1 MPTKIIINPQD
12 IERIVAA
19 NPAPASNA
27 LAYFASRPC
36 KNTCYAAVRDIQ
48 EQTGNI
54 PVIRRGDAGYRP
66 KASASVAVIEPMPIE
81 IDDSFTAVELD
92 DYERSTAQGR
102 QQMIDDKLQQHLK
115 IIRNTTRALAI
126 QAHTG
131 KIDYMMQ
138 SGGSLVRY
146 EVDFGKVGAIASN
159 VSMAALT
166 IADLITSMNDAIDS
180 MAAENVG
187 GPVEFIASRDLFT
200 AIVNAA
206 ANQKA
211 YAISAAPG
219 SITIGGFTVLMD
231 NDSYTD
237 VVSGAKKTKGM
248 LDKKQLLA
256 RATQAGQMMP
266 YYKIDDV
273 IMRQAVPFYS
283 FAKDRED
290 QRGVNIYTKS
300 KPLPLIN
307 PKGIVIT
314 TFKA

>member
-1 MPTKIIINPQD
+1 MSKIIINPQD

-36 KNTCYAAVRDIQ
+36 KNTCYAAVRDVQ

-54 PVIRRGDAGYRP
+54 PVIRRGDVGYRP
-66 KASASVAVIEPMPIE
+66 KAGASVTVIEPMPIE
-81 IDDSFTAVELD
+81 IDDSFTASELD

-138 SGGSLVRY
+138 SSGSLVRY
-146 EVDFGKVGAIASN
+146 EIDYGDVGKIISTT
-159 VSMAALT
+159 SMASLK
-166 IADLITSMNDAIDS
+166 IADLVVAFNNAINK
-180 MAAENVG
+180 MAENNVG
-187 GPVEFIASRDLFT
+187 GPVEFIASRDLFV

-206 ANQKA
+206 ADQKA
-211 YAISAAPG
+211 YAITVAPG

-237 VVSGAKKTKGM
+237 VVSGTKTVKN
-248 LDKKQLLA
+248 LLAEKQLLA

-314 TFKA
+314 TFKP

>member
-1 MPTKIIINPQD
+1 MNPKIIINPQD

-27 LAYFASRPC
+27 LAYFSRRPC
-36 KNTCYAAVRDIQ
+36 KNTSYAAVREIQ

-54 PVIRRGDAGYRP
+54 PVIRRGDVGFRP
-66 KASASVAVIEPMPIE
+66 QSNTSLTAIEPMPIE
-81 IDDSFTAVELD
+81 IDDSFIARELD
-92 DYERSTAQGR
+92 DYELASTQGR
-102 QQMIDDKLQQHLK
+102 QQMIDDKLEQHLK
-115 IIRNTTRALAI
+115 IVRSTTRALAI

-159 VSMAALT
+159 VSMASLT
-166 IADLITSMNDAIDS
+166 IAELITSMNDAIDS

-200 AIVNAA
+200 AVVNAA

-211 YAISAAPG
+211 YAITVAPG

-231 NDSYTD
+231 NDAYTD
-237 VVSGAKKTKGM
+237 VVSGTKKTQGM

-314 TFKA
+314 TFKP